1 MNKIK
6 RLKFNNVVKKV
17 VVVIV
22 GGLVGLVSGLLGGGG
37 GTLVVPTYQSLLGM
51 EAKKAHATAIATILP
66 LCIVSSIIY
75 LMRGGYDYGQ
85 MGLISGGVV
94 IGGVIGSVL
103 LKKLSNAKISLVFYV
118 IMLYAG
124 IKSVIS

>member
-1 MNKIK
+1 MEKIK
-6 RLKFNNVVKKV
+6 KAKFKEIVKKV
-17 VVVIV
+17 VVVIL
-22 GGLVGLVSGLLGGGG
+22 GGMVGLVSGLLGGGG

-75 LMRGGYDYGQ
+75 LLRGGYDYTQ
-85 MGLISGGVV
+85 MGVISGGVV
-94 IGGVIGSVL
+94 IGGLIGSVL
-103 LKKLSNAKISLVFYV
+103 LKKLSNTKISLVFYI

-124 IKSVIS
+124 IKTVI